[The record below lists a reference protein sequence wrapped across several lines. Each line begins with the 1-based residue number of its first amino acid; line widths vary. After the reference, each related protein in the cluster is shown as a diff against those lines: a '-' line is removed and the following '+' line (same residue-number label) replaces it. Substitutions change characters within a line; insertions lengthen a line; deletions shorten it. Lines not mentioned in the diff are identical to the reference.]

1 MGGGGSSGPGRKG
14 VLQGVP
20 KQVLSSPRLHIFSFP
35 AHVSCCCGDQG
46 AGAPQV
52 DPGSR
57 SWALGV
63 GGFAEG
69 QGLWSLAVVVNS
81 GAVLSL
87 GTQAAPQGK
96 SGTLG
101 KGLPR
106 VMRTLLPSWPHMLTH
121 LLGFLKL
128 RTCAVLAVKD
138 RTKAKAVPGA
148 PMGHPKRHST
158 WRHRPAG
165 TSVPCSQRAFAA
177 SWPPLQSFLLHP
189 GAIDQVPGS
198 VEVFGKGLGFQLCG

>member
-1 MGGGGSSGPGRKG
+1 MSRGKTGFEVALQHLLTFSGFRGQRYSS
-14 VLQGVP
+14 
-20 KQVLSSPRLHIFSFP
+20 
-35 AHVSCCCGDQG
+35 
-46 AGAPQV
+46 PQV

-87 GTQAAPQGK
+87 RMQAAPQGK

-106 VMRTLLPSWPHMLTH
+106 VMRTLLPSRPHMLTH

-128 RTCAVLAVKD
+128 LTCAALAVKD

-148 PMGHPKRHST
+148 PMGHPKCHST

-165 TSVPCSQRAFAA
+165 NSCS
-177 SWPPLQSFLLHP
+177 LL
-189 GAIDQVPGS
+189 
-198 VEVFGKGLGFQLCG
+198 